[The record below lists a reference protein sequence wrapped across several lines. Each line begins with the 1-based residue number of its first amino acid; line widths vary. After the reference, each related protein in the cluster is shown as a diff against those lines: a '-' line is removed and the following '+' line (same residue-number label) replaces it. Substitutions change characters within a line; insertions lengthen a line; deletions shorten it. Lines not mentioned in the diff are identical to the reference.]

1 MKVQIITIGDEL
13 LIGQVIDSNAAWIG
27 QRLNE
32 RGFEVEKITSIS
44 DTEAAIKS
52 ALQDALSQADI
63 VLITGGLG
71 PTKDD
76 ITKKALA
83 EYFGAEMVFDE
94 STYNQIQRLFKQ
106 LGRSTNDAH
115 MEQSYMPSNAE
126 ILLNKMGTAPGMWFE
141 QEGKVVVSMP
151 GVPYE
156 MKHLMEAE
164 VLPRLQKKYD
174 GIAIVHRTICTAGEG
189 EARLAH
195 KLQAYLDTLPDFIKV
210 AYLPSLAVVRIRLTA
225 RGVQEEEL
233 QQLLDEKVKEI
244 QALIP
249 EFVFGFEQDTLA
261 SVLGKIL
268 LRQNKKLTLAESC
281 TGGYLA
287 HCITSIAGSSRY
299 FEGGFVTYSNDL
311 KTKLLNVT
319 PATLAR
325 VGAVSEE
332 TVLEM
337 LHGSLQKTG
346 ADVGIAVS
354 GIAGPGGGSPEK
366 PVGTI
371 WLAVG
376 STARQKTKRLQ
387 LAKDR
392 SRNIQ
397 HSAMAG
403 LNMLRKFLLEG

>member
-164 VLPRLQKKYD
+164 VLPRLQK
-174 GIAIVHRTICTAGEG
+174 
-189 EARLAH
+189 
-195 KLQAYLDTLPDFIKV
+195 
-210 AYLPSLAVVRIRLTA
+210 
-225 RGVQEEEL
+225 
-233 QQLLDEKVKEI
+233 
-244 QALIP
+244 
-249 EFVFGFEQDTLA
+249 
-261 SVLGKIL
+261 
-268 LRQNKKLTLAESC
+268 
-281 TGGYLA
+281 
-287 HCITSIAGSSRY
+287 
-299 FEGGFVTYSNDL
+299 
-311 KTKLLNVT
+311 
-319 PATLAR
+319 
-325 VGAVSEE
+325 
-332 TVLEM
+332 
-337 LHGSLQKTG
+337 
-346 ADVGIAVS
+346 
-354 GIAGPGGGSPEK
+354 
-366 PVGTI
+366 
-371 WLAVG
+371 
-376 STARQKTKRLQ
+376 
-387 LAKDR
+387 
-392 SRNIQ
+392 
-397 HSAMAG
+397 
-403 LNMLRKFLLEG
+403 